1 MNSFETILVL
11 LALLA
16 GLSVLFQRSR
26 LPQAVLLVAAG
37 LALGFVPGLPPLQL
51 EPDVVFLL
59 IMPPLLYYAGFN
71 LTWQDFNH
79 YRRPILLLAVGL
91 VAFTTVA
98 VAVVAHYFL
107 PGFGWPL
114 AFVLGAI
121 VSPPDAV
128 AASSATQGL
137 GLPKSVRVTLEG
149 EGLVN
154 DATALIAYRY
164 AVAAVVSGGFV
175 AWRAGGQFVLVASGG
190 LALGVVAGYLTARLQ
205 AQVREATTATAISL
219 LLPFVVYSL
228 AEHVGAS
235 GVLAVVFMGLVMSRR
250 APEVYSGPT
259 RLQNASFW
267 RVVNFLLNG
276 FVFIL
281 IGLQLPAVLR
291 GLPAGNLPALC
302 GYGLLISVVAIG
314 IRLVWIF
321 PVTALVTFFRRST
334 GDPAPPLI
342 GWRELLVTSWAGMR
356 GVVSLATALALPL
369 ALADGRAFPQ
379 RNVLLFLTFA
389 VILVTLLVQ
398 GLTLPWLVRRLG
410 VHGETAA
417 ADHHEQA
424 LRLELATDS
433 LAFLHGTLASC
444 TAPEVLAPLE
454 LRLTQQIDL
463 LQASADDPALPGAAG
478 PGPGQRQH
486 QQALRTD
493 LAVVQHQLGLLVQRH
508 KQGHAEVET
517 IRKLQRELDLAEL
530 DLQTQLAESGAASS

>member
-1 MNSFETILVL
+1 MNSFETVLVL

-16 GLSVLFQRSR
+16 ALSVLFQRSR

-37 LALGFVPGLPPLQL
+37 LALGFVPGLPPIKL

-59 IMPPLLYYAGFN
+59 ILPPLLYYAGFT

-98 VAVVAHYFL
+98 VAVVAHYCL

-175 AWRAGGQFVLVASGG
+175 AWRAGGQFVLVAGGGVALG
-190 LALGVVAGYLTARLQ
+190 LAAGYGTARLQ
-205 AQVREATTATAISL
+205 ARVREATTATAISL

-228 AEHVGAS
+228 AEHLGAS

-291 GLPAGNLPALC
+291 GLPAGRLPALC
-302 GYGLLISVVAIG
+302 GYGLLISAVAVAI
-314 IRLVWIF
+314 RVVWIF
-321 PVTALVTFFRRST
+321 PVAALVTFFRRAAR
-334 GDPAPPLI
+334 GPAPPLI
-342 GWRELLVTSWAGMR
+342 GWRALLVTSWAGMR

-410 VHGETAA
+410 VHEGTAA
-417 ADHHEQA
+417 ADRREQA

-433 LAFLHGTLASC
+433 LAFLHSTLAPC

-454 LRLTQQIDL
+454 QRLAQQIGL
-463 LQASADDPALPGAAG
+463 LQANADDEAAPGAAG
-478 PGPGQRQH
+478 PGPAHRQH
-486 QQALRTD
+486 QQVLRTD
-493 LAVVQHQLGLLVQRH
+493 LALVQHQLGLLVQRH

-530 DLQTQLAESGAASS
+530 ELQTQLAASGAAGS

>member
-16 GLSVLFQRSR
+16 ALSVLFQRSR

-37 LALGFVPGLPPLQL
+37 LALGFVPGLPPIKL

-59 IMPPLLYYAGFN
+59 ILPPLLYYAGFN

-137 GLPKSVRVTLEG
+137 GLPKSVSVTLEG

-175 AWRAGGQFVLVASGG
+175 AWRAGGQFVLVAGG
-190 LALGVVAGYLTARLQ
+190 GVALGVAAGYLTARLQ
-205 AQVREATTATAISL
+205 AHVREATTATVISL
-219 LLPFVVYSL
+219 LLPFLVYLL

-291 GLPAGNLPALC
+291 GLPAGHLPALC
-302 GYGLLISVVAIG
+302 GYGLLISAVAIG
-314 IRLVWIF
+314 IRIVWIF
-321 PVTALVTFFRRST
+321 PVTALVSFFRRST
-334 GDPAPPLI
+334 GHPASPLI

-369 ALADGRAFPQ
+369 VLADGRAFPQ

-417 ADHHEQA
+417 ADRHEQA

-433 LAFLHGTLASC
+433 LAFLHDTLATC

-454 LRLTQQIDL
+454 QRLTQQIDL
-463 LQASADDPALPGAAG
+463 LQANATDAAAPDAAG
-478 PGPGQRQH
+478 PGPGQRRH
-486 QQALRTD
+486 QQVLRTN

-508 KQGHAEVET
+508 KQGHAEVEI

-530 DLQTQLAESGAASS
+530 DLQTQLEESGAAGS